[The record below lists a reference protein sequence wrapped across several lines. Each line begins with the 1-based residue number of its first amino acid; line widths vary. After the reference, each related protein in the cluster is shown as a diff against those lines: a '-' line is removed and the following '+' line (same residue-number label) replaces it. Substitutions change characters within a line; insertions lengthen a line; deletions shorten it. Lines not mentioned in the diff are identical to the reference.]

1 MALIWFRITVD
12 MERHLN
18 ELAERAVEPVP
29 TLSSSYGEGCTS
41 AKALIRTLKNTVWPQ
56 LQDKKMTL
64 ESISNPPVRRLE
76 ANMRVPLRP
85 S

>member
-1 MALIWFRITVD
+1 
-12 MERHLN
+12 MERHGNLRYLN
-18 ELAERAVEPVP
+18 ELAVEPVP
-29 TLSSSYGEGCTS
+29 TLSGSYGEGCTS

-64 ESISNPPVRRLE
+64 KSISNPPVKRLE
-76 ANMRVPLRP
+76 ANMRFSLRP